1 METSKQSY
9 FNISAKWAAIYTI
22 TSIIITYL
30 FQFLNVDQTTS
41 PLRFLVYIPLIGF
54 LLLAQ
59 KEYRDQLN
67 GFMTFGQ
74 GFMSGFIYS
83 IIIGVL
89 GAIFFYLYFTL
100 LSPQVWEKVLSATR
114 DKMAENKDVSS
125 AQIDQA
131 MNIMTKYGVI
141 SATIGVLI
149 VTPIFGAIVSLIG
162 AAIFKKER
170 SLTDIESEAASNFE
184 QGN

>member
-1 METSKQSY
+1 METAKQSY
-9 FNISAKWAAIYTI
+9 FNVAAKWAVIYTI
-22 TSIIITYL
+22 TSIVITYL
-30 FQFLNVDQTTS
+30 FQFLNIDQTTS
-41 PLRFLVYIPLIGF
+41 PLRFLSYIPLIGF
-54 LLLAQ
+54 LLLTQ

-89 GAIFFYLYFTL
+89 SAVFIYLYFSL
-100 LSPQVWEKVLSATR
+100 LSPQVWEKVLSVTK

-131 MNIMTKYGVI
+131 MNIMTKYGII
-141 SATIGVLI
+141 SATIGVLLI
-149 VTPIFGAIVSLIG
+149 TPIIGAIISLIG

-170 SLTDIESEAASNFE
+170 SLADIENDAASNFE